1 MAEEAAA
8 LVLGYKAKAIEQLWK
23 IRSVKRLCLPQE
35 IVARL
40 YVHKTD
46 AIIRS
51 LGTAGTVR
59 FVQ

>member
-1 MAEEAAA
+1 M
-8 LVLGYKAKAIEQLWK
+8 VLGYKAKAIEQLWK

-40 YVHKTD
+40 YVHKTG
-46 AIIRS
+46 AIIHS